1 MSDGADN
8 SPAVDAPVV
17 ELSTRW
23 SLARW
28 LGVSRERLLRGL
40 LVGAGAGILA
50 AAGWFAVVVG
60 TTQRQAYLI
69 PVVGAAVSYGVHKGM
84 RGFGRAQAIVSVA
97 ITVVVVVIT
106 MYYVERL
113 LVVRWFADSGDRAPI
128 PLVPYLDWFWSV
140 SRRAFTTSPS
150 PAIYTVGALL
160 FAGWLGHQGFEA
172 PPARHH
178 DA

>member
-1 MSDGADN
+1 MNHGADQ
-8 SPAVDAPVV
+8 SPAV
-17 ELSTRW
+17 
-23 SLARW
+23 RW
-28 LGVSRERLLRGL
+28 LGVSRERLLRGAL
-40 LVGAGAGILA
+40 AGGAAGVLA
-50 AAGWFAVVVG
+50 ACAWFAVVAG

-69 PVVGAAVSYGVHKGM
+69 PVVGAAVAYGVHKGM

-97 ITVVVVVIT
+97 ITAVAVVIT

-113 LVVRWFADSGDRAPI
+113 LVVRWFAESGDHAAI

-140 SRRAFTTSPS
+140 LRRAFTISPS
-150 PAIYTVGALL
+150 PAVYTVGALL
-160 FAGWLGHQGFEA
+160 AAGWLGHQGFEA

>member
-1 MSDGADN
+1 MSKGAN
-8 SPAVDAPVV
+8 HSPAVDAPV
-17 ELSTRW
+17 RW
-23 SLARW
+23 SLPKW
-28 LGVSRERLLRGL
+28 LGVSRERATRGL
-40 LVGAGAGILA
+40 LVGVAAGILA
-50 AAGWFAVVVG
+50 AVGWFAVVAG

-69 PVVGAAVSYGVHKGM
+69 PVVGAAVAYGVHKGM

-113 LVVRWFADSGDRAPI
+113 LVVRWFVGNGDQASI

-160 FAGWLGHQGFEA
+160 LAGWLGHQGFEA

>member
-1 MSDGADN
+1 MAH
-8 SPAVDAPVV
+8 
-17 ELSTRW
+17 
-23 SLARW
+23 W
-28 LGVSRERLLRGL
+28 LGVSRDRLVRGSL
-40 LVGAGAGILA
+40 AGFAAGVLA
-50 AAGWFAVVVG
+50 AVGWFGVVAG

-69 PVVGAAVSYGVHKGM
+69 PVVGAAVAYGVHKGM
-84 RGFGRAQAIVSVA
+84 RGFGKAQAVLSVA
-97 ITVVVVVIT
+97 ITLLVVVVT

-113 LVVRWFADSGDRAPI
+113 LVVRWFADSGDRAHI
-128 PLVPYLDWFWSV
+128 PLMPYLDWFWSV

-172 PPARHH
+172 QPARHH